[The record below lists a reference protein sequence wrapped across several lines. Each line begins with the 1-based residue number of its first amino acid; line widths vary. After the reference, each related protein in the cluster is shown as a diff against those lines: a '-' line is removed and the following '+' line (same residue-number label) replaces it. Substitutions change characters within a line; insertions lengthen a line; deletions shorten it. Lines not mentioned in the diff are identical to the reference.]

1 MKQTV
6 KINTIDELIA
16 AAIKDSTRFTIEE
29 DSNWVYDDPVAAKA
43 WQDGEDG
50 YCGKWI
56 PYGAEGYEEYRKKVD
71 SYQDLRPS
79 RHIEKTYRLRNN
91 YSTYYILS
99 EEVGSQVD
107 AIWTKHPSRYSNRM
121 VNKGSMTLAG
131 MLKRM
136 GHDISGQIEAQ
147 KTKRELAN
155 QIYIRN
161 NARLSL
167 KRKLEDLEKWVTDY
181 GGTIDVTAEMFQLP
195 IELAE
200 KLEPEAMPE

>member
-1 MKQTV
+1 MKAV

-16 AAIKDSTRFTIEE
+16 AAIKDSTRFTI
-29 DSNWVYDDPVAAKA
+29 DGDWNTAYDDPVAGKA
-43 WQDGEDG
+43 WEDGETA
-50 YCGKWI
+50 YCGEC
-56 PYGAEGYEEYRKKVD
+56 PNYGTPEYKVYNDKLDEYEK
-71 SYQDLRPS
+71 LRPG
-79 RHIEKTYRLRNN
+79 RHIEKTYRLQNN
-91 YSTYYILS
+91 CSTYYILN

-107 AIWTKHPSRYSNRM
+107 AIWTKHPSRYGNRM

-147 KTKRELAN
+147 KTRRELAN
-155 QIYIRN
+155 RIYIRN

-200 KLEPEAMPE
+200 KLELEAMPE